1 MPLPTVGLLLINNI
15 RLNMNKTL
23 VERQGVFYEVDSQ
36 IPYSGPFEESSEQG
50 LDIGNYIDGK
60 LDGLWE
66 SYWGNGQLYYRCNFK
81 DGKLDG
87 LWEEFDKDGN
97 LTKTE
102 NYKDGKKDGILQKI
116 FQMLGKREGE

>member
-1 MPLPTVGLLLINNI
+1 
-15 RLNMNKTL
+15 MNKTL

-36 IPYSGPFEESSEQG
+36 IPYSGPFEEFIEGDQG
-50 LDIGNYIDGK
+50 LDIGNYKDGK

-87 LWEEFDKDGN
+87 LWEEFDKNGN
-97 LTKTE
+97 LTETE
-102 NYKDGKKDGILQKI
+102 NYKDGKKDGKKDGILQKI